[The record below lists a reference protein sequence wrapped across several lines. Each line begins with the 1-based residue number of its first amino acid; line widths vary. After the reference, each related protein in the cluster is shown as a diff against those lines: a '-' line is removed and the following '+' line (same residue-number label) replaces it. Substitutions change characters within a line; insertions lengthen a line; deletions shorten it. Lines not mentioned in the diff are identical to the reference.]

1 MTSAANNAK
10 ILYVEDEP
18 LMRMLISKVLTREG
32 FRVRT
37 ARNGQEGVEIAGIWE
52 PDLILMD
59 LMMPVMNG
67 YDAAKAI
74 RADPQTAHATIL
86 AFSAV
91 EGTNIPNRV
100 AQAGMDGLIRKSSTH
115 AEIVAVVQAALERT
129 TALVQ

>member
-1 MTSAANNAK
+1 MYAPADEAK

-18 LMRMLISKVLTREG
+18 MMRMLISKLLTCEG

-37 ARNGQEGVEIAGIWE
+37 ASNGQEGVQIAGLWQ
-52 PDLILMD
+52 PDLILVD

-74 RADPQTAHATIL
+74 RANPQTAHATIL

-91 EGTNIPNRV
+91 EGTNIPDRV
-100 AQAGMDGLIRKSSTH
+100 TQAGMDGLIRKSSTH
-115 AEIVAVVQAALERT
+115 AEIVAAVQAALERAT
-129 TALVQ
+129 MLV